1 LLNYLRNN
9 ETLII
14 LSLNSMFMMMGAGL
28 IGPILPLFAREFGL
42 NITMIGVVIAMFAA
56 ARTIMDIPAGRIS
69 DIFGRRSTLIAG
81 PLVLAAG
88 SIGCGLATNAWQ
100 LIIFRILQGAGSGL
114 FTIAGIVMLADI
126 STVAN
131 RGSNMSIFQGCLWA
145 GVGLGPLLGGFI
157 GQYIGLRAVFYAYAI
172 IALLS
177 ALWTFIRLPETK
189 SSCTSVHS
197 ALKEQSEHNS
207 SLLKHVKNLLLNF
220 NFVLICIVSLSLFML
235 NSGCRNQILPL
246 IANER
251 LGLSASEIGIA
262 LSVLMGTNVLF
273 IFISGKI
280 SDMIGR
286 KPLITPGL
294 ILVAAGTLLITF
306 SQSYWLLI
314 LSCVLMGSG
323 IGFAGSISGAY
334 VADMLTNENQSMG
347 LSIFRALSD
356 VGLMIGP
363 ILLGWLSDIE
373 GYEFSL
379 YISAVILVTVA
390 LVFQIFAREHP
401 TFTRKA

>member
-1 LLNYLRNN
+1 
-9 ETLII
+9 
-14 LSLNSMFMMMGAGL
+14 
-28 IGPILPLFAREFGL
+28 
-42 NITMIGVVIAMFAA
+42 
-56 ARTIMDIPAGRIS
+56 
-69 DIFGRRSTLIAG
+69 
-81 PLVLAAG
+81 
-88 SIGCGLATNAWQ
+88 
-100 LIIFRILQGAGSGL
+100 
-114 FTIAGIVMLADI
+114 
-126 STVAN
+126 
-131 RGSNMSIFQGCLWA
+131 
-145 GVGLGPLLGGFI
+145 
-157 GQYIGLRAVFYAYAI
+157 
-172 IALLS
+172 
-177 ALWTFIRLPETK
+177 
-189 SSCTSVHS
+189 
-197 ALKEQSEHNS
+197 
-207 SLLKHVKNLLLNF
+207 
-220 NFVLICIVSLSLFML
+220 ML

-251 LGLSASEIGIA
+251 LGLSASDIGIA